1 MSKWITHPLMVG
13 SGTEETAMPFTVD
26 AVQHLP
32 AGFGETFAGHTAEV
46 NGVELHAVV
55 GGTGPA
61 LLLPPSSTP

>member
-1 MSKWITHPLMVG
+1 
-13 SGTEETAMPFTVD
+13 MPFTVD

-32 AGFGETFAGHTAEV
+32 AGFGETFTGHTAEV